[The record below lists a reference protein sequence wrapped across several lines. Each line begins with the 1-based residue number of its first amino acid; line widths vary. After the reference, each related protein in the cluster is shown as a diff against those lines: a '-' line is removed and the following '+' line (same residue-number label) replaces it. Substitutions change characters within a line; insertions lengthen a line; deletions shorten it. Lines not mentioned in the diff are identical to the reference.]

1 MKRNNLSEQKVKTI
15 KECQSSSIIKRN
27 EETLSSLEKLKKAD
41 LSTADLDEVKKRII
55 FSKSNDGDGI
65 K

>member
-1 MKRNNLSEQKVKTI
+1 LKRNNLSEQKVKTI
-15 KECQSSSIIKRN
+15 KESQSSSIIKRN

-41 LSTADLDEVKKRII
+41 ISTADLDEVKKRII